1 MATESTPKA
10 QEPTGREG
18 DPSPEEI
25 QAEIEATREE
35 LGDTFA
41 EIAEKADVKKQAKRK
56 AAEAKAKATAK
67 KDELKGKAAAQKDEI
82 KAKATPD
89 AAQQVASQAGDVAR
103 ENPVPTAAIGA
114 FAGGVIIGWIL
125 GRR

>member
-1 MATESTPKA
+1 MAMESTPKT
-10 QEPTGREG
+10 EPGGSGG

-56 AAEAKAKATAK
+56 AAETKAKAEETKAK
-67 KDELKGKAAAQKDEI
+67 AVSKAEEL

-89 AAQQVASQAGDVAR
+89 SAQQVASQAGQAAR

-114 FAGGVIIGWIL
+114 FVGGIVVGWVL